1 MRVSKSYESYLT
13 VANVAPLRC
22 CIYKIAHYW
31 KVLIVCEAHNQNI
44 KKTFELI
51 TEDSFKRW
59 FLHSGLLTYLNKYL
73 VNHISEK
80 ILKEK
85 IMKIENRKSY
95 ALNHEKDLK
104 DTQEKVTAISTK

>member
-1 MRVSKSYESYLT
+1 M
-13 VANVAPLRC
+13 
-22 CIYKIAHYW
+22 
-31 KVLIVCEAHNQNI
+31 LIVCEAHNQNI

-95 ALNHEKDLK
+95 TLNHEKDLK

>member
-1 MRVSKSYESYLT
+1 M
-13 VANVAPLRC
+13 ANVASLRC
-22 CIYKIAHYW
+22 CFYKIAHYR

-44 KKTFELI
+44 KQRFELN
-51 TEDSFKRW
+51 TEDCFKRW

-85 IMKIENRKSY
+85 VLRKSQ
-95 ALNHEKDLK
+95 LLR
-104 DTQEKVTAISTK
+104 ILF